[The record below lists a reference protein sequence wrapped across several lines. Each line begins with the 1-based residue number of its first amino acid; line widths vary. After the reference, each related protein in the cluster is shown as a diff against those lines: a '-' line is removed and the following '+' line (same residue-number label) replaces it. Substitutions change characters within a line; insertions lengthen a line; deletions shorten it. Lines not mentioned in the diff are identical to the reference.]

1 MTANR
6 IPEQFRNKFDTKIE
20 KMANV
25 FLEQLQNSIAK
36 TFGSTKFNHG
46 STNDDSI
53 KIKDT
58 IKRYFCKSY
67 ALFQTMT

>member
-1 MTANR
+1 MAANR

-67 ALFQTMT
+67 ALF